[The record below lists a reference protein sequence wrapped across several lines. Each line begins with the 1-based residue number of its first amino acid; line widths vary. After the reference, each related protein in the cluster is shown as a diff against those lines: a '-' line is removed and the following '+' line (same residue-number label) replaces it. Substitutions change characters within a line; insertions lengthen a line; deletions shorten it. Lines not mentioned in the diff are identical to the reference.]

1 MWRIFSIATTFIK
14 PWYINDP
21 TFDCKK
27 KINKNGSEKN
37 QTLKSNEI
45 YKKQKNCEK
54 PNDSLLWGLQLSG
67 EVYQTYLD
75 FNLVSVSKKV
85 NQFFQD

>member
-1 MWRIFSIATTFIK
+1 MAVK
-14 PWYINDP
+14 
-21 TFDCKK
+21 
-27 KINKNGSEKN
+27 
-37 QTLKSNEI
+37 KSNIEIKWDLSLEI

-54 PNDSLLWGLQLSG
+54 PNDNLLWGLQLSG